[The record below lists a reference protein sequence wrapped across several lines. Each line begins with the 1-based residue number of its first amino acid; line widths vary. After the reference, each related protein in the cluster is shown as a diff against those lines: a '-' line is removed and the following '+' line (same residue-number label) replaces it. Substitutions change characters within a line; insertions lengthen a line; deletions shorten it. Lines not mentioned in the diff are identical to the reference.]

1 MFQRALQ
8 CSTCR
13 RKLDGLPM
21 ELVASHHTNRISH
34 LENSRQYPLFLLGGL
49 LLVGLP
55 YSICSRPPTMHQ
67 SRFLFRVSNFAPHH
81 PPPQLPI
88 DYIAPP
94 WSLATMSNPPP
105 PENLPDASRPSL
117 AADSTTSAATSDPQL
132 AQHI

>member
-34 LENSRQYPLFLLGGL
+34 LENSRQHPLFLLGGL

-55 YSICSRPPTMHQ
+55 YSICSRPPTLHQ
-67 SRFLFRVSNFAPHH
+67 SRILFRVSNFAPHH
-81 PPPQLPI
+81 PPPQLPSI
-88 DYIAPP
+88 TLLLRGLSPQCRTRLLPKTSQTLPDCLSPPTAPP
-94 WSLATMSNPPP
+94 ALPPVTH
-105 PENLPDASRPSL
+105 N
-117 AADSTTSAATSDPQL
+117 
-132 AQHI
+132 